1 MIDLS
6 SIFHLIISELNNSI
20 TSEREKSFE
29 ENEERDENS
38 VGISSLLS
46 CPIKYK
52 LRKQYEDV
60 YKELSSDSLEI
71 HDGFLFERDI
81 KSILKQL
88 FGSKFQDE
96 VDLIYEMKIDEK
108 NTVKIHTYLD
118 CLIELDDFVIAIELK
133 HPKVMVI
140 SDFKCEEKFRKSNE
154 YIFIINDDEVIQNSK
169 YITQAKIE
177 KFILEKTLFKDKKV
191 YQFLF
196 YKTLLVGFSLTK
208 KAYLI
213 YEVKDSITEKEL
225 YKICD
230 NFLNGKKPNSIFEC
244 SYCPFALTNYCNYF
258 KNNKVFEVIEEIETI
273 YNYLNDNQNPNK
285 ELIEKDFWRL
295 YGVYKNLEKSINVV
309 KSILLNKLK
318 SKSLIKLKDGRKIG
332 WSEEVSYYEIKN
344 VEDILKDNI
353 VSELKDMIEVRIKDT
368 ENISKLTEKGLE
380 IVGKIKRKL
389 NL

>member
-88 FGSKFQDE
+88 FGSKFMDE
-96 VDLIYEMKIDEK
+96 VDLIYEIKIDEK

-133 HPKVMVI
+133 HPKAMVV
-140 SDFKCEEKFRKSNE
+140 SDFKYEEKFRKSNE

-213 YEVKDSITEKEL
+213 YEVKDSIMEKDL
-225 YKICD
+225 YNICD

-244 SYCPFALTNYCNYF
+244 SYCPFALTNYCDYF

-344 VEDILKDNI
+344 VEYILKDNI
-353 VSELKDMIEVRIKDT
+353 VSELKDMIEVRIKDI

>member
-140 SDFKCEEKFRKSNE
+140 SDFKFEEKFRKSNE

>member
-20 TSEREKSFE
+20 ASEREKSFE
-29 ENEERDENS
+29 GNEERDENS

-52 LRKQYEDV
+52 LKKQYENV

-81 KSILKQL
+81 KSIFKQL
-88 FGSKFQDE
+88 FGNKFKDE
-96 VDLIYEMKIDEK
+96 VDLIYEVKVDEK

-118 CLIELDDFVIAIELK
+118 CLLEFDDFVIAIELK

-140 SDFKCEEKFRKSNE
+140 SDFKYEEKFRKSNE

-177 KFILEKTLFKDKKV
+177 KFILEKTLFKGKRV

-196 YKTLLVGFSLTK
+196 YKTLLVGFSITK

-213 YEVKDSITEKEL
+213 YEVKDSITEREL
-225 YKICD
+225 YEICD
-230 NFLNGKKPNSIFEC
+230 NFLNGRKPNSFFEC
-244 SYCPFALTNYCNYF
+244 SYCPFALTNYCDYF
-258 KNNKVFEVIEEIETI
+258 KNNKVFELIEEIETI
-273 YNYLNDNQNPNK
+273 YQYLNDSENINK
-285 ELIEKDFWRL
+285 ELMEKDFWRL
-295 YGVYKNLEKSINVV
+295 YGVYKNLEKSINIV
-309 KSILLNKLK
+309 KSLLLNKLK

-332 WSEEVSYYEIKN
+332 WSEEISYYEIKN

-353 VSELKDMIEVRIKDT
+353 ADELKDMIEVRIKDT
-368 ENISKLTEKGLE
+368 ENIPKLTEKGLE
-380 IVGKIKRKL
+380 IIGKLKRKL

>member
-20 TSEREKSFE
+20 TSEREKNFE
-29 ENEERDENS
+29 ETEERDENS

-52 LRKQYEDV
+52 LKKQYKDV

-88 FGSKFQDE
+88 FGNKFKDE
-96 VDLIYEMKIDEK
+96 VDLIYEIKIDEK
-108 NTVKIHTYLD
+108 NSVKIHTYLD
-118 CLIELDDFVIAIELK
+118 CLIEFDDFVIAIELK

-140 SDFKCEEKFRKSNE
+140 SDFKYDEKFRKSNE

-196 YKTLLVGFSLTK
+196 YKTLLVGFSVTK

-213 YEVKDSITEKEL
+213 YEVKDSITEREL
-225 YKICD
+225 YEICD
-230 NFLNGKKPNSIFEC
+230 NFLNGRKPNSIFEC
-244 SYCPFALTNYCNYF
+244 SYCPFALTNYCDYF
-258 KNNKVFEVIEEIETI
+258 RNNKIFEVIEEIETI
-273 YNYLNDNQNPNK
+273 YRYLNDNQNFHK
-285 ELIEKDFWRL
+285 DLMEKDFWRL
-295 YGVYKNLEKSINVV
+295 YGVYKNLEKSINIV
-309 KSILLNKLK
+309 KSLLLSKLR
-318 SKSLIKLKDGRKIG
+318 SKTLIKLKDGRKIG

-344 VEDILKDNI
+344 VEDILKENMIED
-353 VSELKDMIEVRIKDT
+353 LKDVIEVRIKDT
-368 ENISKLTEKGLE
+368 ENIPKLTEKGLE
-380 IVGKIKRKL
+380 IVGKLKRKL